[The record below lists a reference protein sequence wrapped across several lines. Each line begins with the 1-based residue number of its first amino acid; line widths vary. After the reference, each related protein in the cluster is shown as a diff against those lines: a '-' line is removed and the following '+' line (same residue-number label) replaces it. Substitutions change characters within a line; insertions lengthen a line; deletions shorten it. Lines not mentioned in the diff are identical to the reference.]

1 VDLRAFTVTEAN
13 QLIPELEEIL
23 ASVRRRNAEL
33 HQRHEKIQ
41 MLDALWGEK
50 LSLPSTPDH
59 DEFVEHRQAIER
71 LAAEIET
78 LVEEQIIARG
88 IRFPQGGLEHGLL
101 DFPTTLDGRW
111 VYLCWHAGEPRIM
124 AWHEVDGGY
133 AGRQPLTEEEAVR
146 MGRAESEEPGP
157 GA

>member
-1 VDLRAFTVTEAN
+1 MSLRAFTVPEAN
-13 QLIPELEEIL
+13 ALIPELETIL
-23 ASVRRRNAEL
+23 SGVRQRNTEL
-33 HQRHEKIQ
+33 HERHEQIQ
-41 MLDALWGEK
+41 ILDALWGEK
-50 LSLPSTPDH
+50 LSIPGTPDH

-71 LAAEIET
+71 LAAEIEA
-78 LVEEQIIARG
+78 VVDEQIISRG

-111 VYLCWHAGEPRIM
+111 VYLCWHVGEPRIV

-133 AGRQPLTEEEAVR
+133 AGRRPLTEEDATR
-146 MGRAESEEPGP
+146 MGRAESGEPGS